1 MKSQLFK
8 MEIPSDIL
16 YDFLKD
22 FADDKDGYYL
32 FTNVSFQK
40 AKYHNAIER
49 FCEMIKP
56 YYYKSKEGYVM
67 RKMNYNNFTT
77 IIRQICNANLITYTS
92 KVRYE
97 KSSYDI
103 EYYIY
108 K

>member
-8 MEIPSDIL
+8 TAIPSDIL
-16 YDFLKD
+16 YDFLKE
-22 FADDKDGYYL
+22 FAEDKDSYYL
-32 FTNVSFQK
+32 FSNVSFQK
-40 AKYHNAIER
+40 AKYHNSIVT
-49 FCEMIKP
+49 FCEKIKT
-56 YYYKSKEGYVM
+56 YYYKAKENYAT

-77 IIRQICNANLITYTS
+77 IIRQICKTNLITYTS
-92 KVRYE
+92 KVKYE